1 MSRQIESPISK
12 ILKLADEMTL
22 DQIYA
27 AVDILRHRYI
37 QVSKRAGRPV
47 AGSEEASA
55 SRSESPK
62 GRGRR
67 RATSPEVQTDPAVVG
82 E

>member
-1 MSRQIESPISK
+1 MARPIESLISK
-12 ILKLADEMTL
+12 VLKLADEMTL

-27 AVDILRHRYI
+27 AVDILRHKYV
-37 QVSKRAGRPV
+37 QLSKRAGQPV
-47 AGSEEASA
+47 IGEASA

-67 RATSPEVQTDPAVVG
+67 RATSQTDTTVPTVVG